1 MIPFGQKV
9 GIVGRTGAGK
19 SSFISSLFRI
29 SNIKTGTITINGIDL
44 METKLSNV
52 RRSLSIIPQKPVL
65 LSDTVRANVDPS
77 LKVSDDKI
85 WTALR
90 QVQLEKFVKG
100 QETPRIAVFE

>member
-1 MIPFGQKV
+1 
-9 GIVGRTGAGK
+9 
-19 SSFISSLFRI
+19 
-29 SNIKTGTITINGIDL
+29 

-100 QETPRIAVFE
+100 QETPRIAVFF

>member
-29 SNIKTGTITINGIDL
+29 ANITTGRITINGIDL
-44 METKLSNV
+44 MGTKLSKV

-65 LSDTVRANVDPS
+65 LSDSIRANVDPS
-77 LKVSDDKI
+77 LEVSDDKI

-90 QVQLEKFVKG
+90 QVQLETLVKG
-100 QETPRIAVFE
+100 RGNQKIQ